1 MPNIEPEKVV
11 RVRRGNSGRYL
22 FPNIRKAASAVRARR
37 VHGSG
42 DLVGCRSMPV
52 YDNAMFLELSER
64 TPDDE
69 LDGARDP
76 GDYFFMTGAAPVP
89 VAVTTVRLSFLTPTS
104 LFFAE
109 RGLP

>member
-42 DLVGCRSMPV
+42 DLVGYRSMPV
-52 YDNAMFLELSER
+52 YDNAVFLPLIVFARGRSVGKHLATARGESFRESVR
-64 TPDDE
+64 FDSRVAWHTPS
-69 LDGARDP
+69 
-76 GDYFFMTGAAPVP
+76 AAFNPRG
-89 VAVTTVRLSFLTPTS
+89 TVKL
-104 LFFAE
+104 
-109 RGLP
+109 